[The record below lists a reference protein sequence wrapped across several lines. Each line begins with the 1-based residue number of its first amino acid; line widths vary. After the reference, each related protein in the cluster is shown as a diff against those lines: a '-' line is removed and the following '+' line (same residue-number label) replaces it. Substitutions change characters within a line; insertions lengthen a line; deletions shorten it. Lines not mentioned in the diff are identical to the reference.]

1 MAWLDRRN
9 VQWKTSVSFCIKNGE
24 KSLKGF
30 VVSCIGIAKPN
41 GNKKLV
47 LILDKKKKKT
57 RSEKPVGNGE
67 FAVEFLQMG
76 LIK

>member
-1 MAWLDRRN
+1 MAWLDSPM
-9 VQWKTSVSFCIKNGE
+9 VQWKTSVSFFIKKGE

-30 VVSCIGIAKPN
+30 VVSCIAIAIPN
-41 GNKKLV
+41 GNKKLS
-47 LILDKKKKKT
+47 INSWQKEKKT